1 MPLCSVWIVNKF
13 VNNSFEKKESKKI
26 FTRIIW
32 GLFILIQIVMETE
45 KGNVSIQKGII
56 SFFVILGIIIIG
68 YKGTFQRKLLFTSL
82 FISIWILSEF
92 FVYFILNISK
102 KLAAITFITIP
113 VLYLINFI
121 FHRKVYLINQKIRQ
135 FTDKY
140 YSFLND
146 SLSEIISI
154 KTFGLE
160 KDISK
165 QILSRT

>member
-1 MPLCSVWIVNKF
+1 MNGIIDSISNLLMPLCSVWIVNKF

-92 FVYFILNISK
+92 FVYFILNIYNFEEDREMLIAAHISYFPFLISSY
-102 KLAAITFITIP
+102 KLISYIFQKLTHSSTIIM
-113 VLYLINFI
+113 YKN
-121 FHRKVYLINQKIRQ
+121 
-135 FTDKY
+135 
-140 YSFLND
+140 
-146 SLSEIISI
+146 
-154 KTFGLE
+154 
-160 KDISK
+160 
-165 QILSRT
+165 

>member
-1 MPLCSVWIVNKF
+1 MNGIIDSISNLLMPLCSVWIVNKF

-92 FVYFILNISK
+92 FVYFILN
-102 KLAAITFITIP
+102 
-113 VLYLINFI
+113 LI
-121 FHRKVYLINQKIRQ
+121 
-135 FTDKY
+135 
-140 YSFLND
+140 
-146 SLSEIISI
+146 
-154 KTFGLE
+154 
-160 KDISK
+160 
-165 QILSRT
+165 

>member
-1 MPLCSVWIVNKF
+1 MIVFN
-13 VNNSFEKKESKKI
+13 
-26 FTRIIW
+26 
-32 GLFILIQIVMETE
+32 
-45 KGNVSIQKGII
+45 
-56 SFFVILGIIIIG
+56 LGI
-68 YKGTFQRKLLFTSL
+68 S
-82 FISIWILSEF
+82 
-92 FVYFILNISK
+92 VYFILNISK

-160 KDISK
+160 KIY
-165 QILSRT
+165 QNFIMNT

>member
-1 MPLCSVWIVNKF
+1 MNGIIDSISNLLMPLCSVWIVNKF

-82 FISIWILSEF
+82 FEYYGTAEPPVRCGESNLSGLTEPLH
-92 FVYFILNISK
+92 FVY
-102 KLAAITFITIP
+102 
-113 VLYLINFI
+113 
-121 FHRKVYLINQKIRQ
+121 
-135 FTDKY
+135 
-140 YSFLND
+140 
-146 SLSEIISI
+146 
-154 KTFGLE
+154 
-160 KDISK
+160 
-165 QILSRT
+165 